1 MSVFHLMCP
10 SDYVTV
16 ITPGFQT
23 KYNNSFF
30 VLYLLDRNENSCDT
44 ICYQFFYFI
53 KIIVVCLFLI
63 VTIQSNQY
71 FYL

>member
-44 ICYQFFYFI
+44 ICYIFI
-53 KIIVVCLFLI
+53 LLKLLWFVYSLL
-63 VTIQSNQY
+63 
-71 FYL
+71 

>member
-44 ICYQFFYFI
+44 ICHIFI
-53 KIIVVCLFLI
+53 LLKLLWFVYSLL
-63 VTIQSNQY
+63 
-71 FYL
+71 